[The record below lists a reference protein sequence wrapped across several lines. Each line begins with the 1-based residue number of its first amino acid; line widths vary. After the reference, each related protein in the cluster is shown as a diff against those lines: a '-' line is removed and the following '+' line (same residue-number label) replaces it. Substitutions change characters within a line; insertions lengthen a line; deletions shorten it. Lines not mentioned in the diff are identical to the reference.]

1 MIENEEKKKRPNDPS
16 LLITKSKQATT
27 NLLSVF
33 LLLCVCLCESIQQTT
48 IDKRNAVIRDE
59 ERERFKD
66 SPVEKTM
73 GSQTMTLQQLAVSM
87 IKWLL
92 LLVVLQ
98 LVYGEETIGGQ
109 SSPLGVDTTGTVD
122 TETVSTVLP
131 KESSCPG
138 TSSRYQQQS
147 VSSCG
152 LGHDSESDLL
162 QCTETCED
170 NENDTDGVCCSTPHG
185 GHVPADQSCEPE
197 YGPSVRDPIGRN
209 VSSVLL

>member
-1 MIENEEKKKRPNDPS
+1 MKTKKKKEAKRSFSVNHKKQASNDEPS
-16 LLITKSKQATT
+16 LGVSL
-27 NLLSVF
+27 VV
-33 LLLCVCLCESIQQTT
+33 CVCVCESIQQTT
-48 IDKRNAVIRDE
+48 DRQKERSHTRRG

-66 SPVEKTM
+66 SPVEKAM